1 MKVMRILTFRQS
13 NQNVCNKTK
22 LSSKWKNISLIK
34 YNKKKTVKSKFIKH
48 QNWPHPRINQIKKNG
63 TGKKKTWRIQKQTE
77 TIIRT
82 MTTQTKLW
90 EIFYSSSW
98 FTETYAK
105 LPWSQTQV
113 NRNQPFATFDQ
124 LSFIHDTDLC
134 RVQGQVSQMKNKKRK
149 KKPKQT
155 TNPWLFVH
163 FFIS

>member
-1 MKVMRILTFRQS
+1 MELE
-13 NQNVCNKTK
+13 
-22 LSSKWKNISLIK
+22 
-34 YNKKKTVKSKFIKH
+34 
-48 QNWPHPRINQIKKNG
+48 
-63 TGKKKTWRIQKQTE
+63 KKKTWRIQKQTE

-149 KKPKQT
+149 KKQNKQQILDFSFIFLFLKLICNYRG
-155 TNPWLFVH
+155 TNNNLKLFH
-163 FFIS
+163 FFCFFADIQIFP